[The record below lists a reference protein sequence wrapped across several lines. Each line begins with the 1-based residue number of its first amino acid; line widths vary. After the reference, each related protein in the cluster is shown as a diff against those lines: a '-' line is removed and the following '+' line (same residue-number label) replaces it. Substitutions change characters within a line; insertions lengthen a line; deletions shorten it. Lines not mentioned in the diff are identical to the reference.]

1 MDTREKEIDKLK
13 DYKYGF
19 STDIENTRA
28 PKGLSEEVIKFISN
42 IKKEPEWMLKYRL
55 KAYERLKQL
64 KEPNWQKPKYPKIDY
79 QELYYYSAPKSMGDK
94 PKSLDE
100 LDPKLLETYKKL
112 GIPLQEQARLNGIAV
127 DAVFDSVSVATTF
140 KGELNKKGIIFCSMS
155 EAIQTHPDLVKK
167 YLGSV
172 IPLSDHY
179 FATLNSAV
187 FTDGSFVYIPEG
199 VKCPM
204 ELINIF

>member
-1 MDTREKEIDKLK
+1 MDAREKEIEKLK

-28 PKGLSEEVIKFISN
+28 PKGLNEEVIKFISN
-42 IKKEPEWMLKYRL
+42 IKKEPQWMLDWRL
-55 KAYERLKQL
+55 KAFERLKQL

-79 QELYYYSAPKSMGDK
+79 QDLYYYSAPKSMDDK

-100 LDPKLLETYKKL
+100 LDPKLLETYNKL

-155 EAIQTHPDLVKK
+155 EAIREHPELVKK

-172 IPLSDHY
+172 IPISDHY
-179 FATLNSAV
+179 FATLNSA
-187 FTDGSFVYIPEG
+187 FVKFGTP
-199 VKCPM
+199 
-204 ELINIF
+204 